1 MGDPADLEPRRQH
14 RLIVDV
20 HEDQRIDVEVERA
33 LWHDE
38 AMSDT
43 FTALVLRET
52 DDGHTGA
59 LEQLTDADLPDGD
72 VTIDVEYSSLNY
84 KDGLALAGKNRIV
97 RSYPM
102 VPGIDLTGTVV
113 ASDSPTWAV
122 GDNVISTSFGV
133 GERFW
138 GGYTQRQR
146 VQSEW
151 LVRRPSS
158 MSARTA
164 MAIGT
169 AGLTSMLCVM
179 ELEAAGIR
187 PDDGPIVVTG
197 AAGGVGS
204 VAVALL
210 GGLGYE
216 VTAVT
221 GRPETQDYL
230 RGLGASA
237 FLTRAE
243 MSEPPRPLES
253 ETWAGAI
260 DTVGSTM
267 LAKVLSQMKFRSTV
281 AACGLAGGFDLPT
294 TVMPFIIRAVRLQGV
309 EAVMAPLAMRE
320 AAWARLETDLAADV
334 VDAITEV
341 VPLSELLDRGTTILD
356 GQVRGRWVVDPN
368 A

>member
-1 MGDPADLEPRRQH
+1 
-14 RLIVDV
+14 
-20 HEDQRIDVEVERA
+20 
-33 LWHDE
+33 
-38 AMSDT
+38 MSDT

-52 DDGHTGA
+52 DDGHIGA
-59 LEQLTDADLPDGD
+59 LEQLDDVDLPDGD
-72 VTIDVEYSSLNY
+72 VTVEIDYSSLNY

-113 ASDSPTWAV
+113 ESDSPHWKV
-122 GDNVISTSFGV
+122 GDEVISTSFQV
-133 GERFW
+133 GERYW
-138 GGYTQRQR
+138 GGYSQKQRLR
-146 VQSEW
+146 SEW
-151 LVRRPSS
+151 LVRRPAG
-158 MSARTA
+158 MSAKTA

-169 AGLTSMLCVM
+169 AGLTAMLCVM
-179 ELEAAGIR
+179 ELENAGVE
-187 PDDGPIVVTG
+187 PGDGPVVVTG

-204 VAVALL
+204 TAVAVLAK
-210 GGLGYE
+210 LGYE

-221 GRPETQDYL
+221 GRPEQHDYL

-253 ETWAGAI
+253 ETWAGAV

-267 LAKVLSQMKFRSTV
+267 LAKVLAQMKFRSTV
-281 AACGLAGGFDLPT
+281 AACGLAGGADLPT

-309 EAVMAPLAMRE
+309 EAVMAPIPLRE
-320 AAWARLETDLAADV
+320 AAWARIATDLP
-334 VDAITEV
+334 VDLVEALTEV
-341 VPLSELLDRGTTILD
+341 VPLSELLERGPSILE